1 MHWFH
6 RLSPDKESEILASL
20 ANSATSSRSY
30 YILTI
35 LSTLI
40 ATFGLYSNSTATV
53 IGAMIVAP
61 LMGPILGCAMGVVR
75 SDSKMLQEG
84 LQAEGFGVLA
94 ALATATLLTILVGPA
109 NIDLTGSEIQG
120 RIRPTLFDMGI
131 GLAAGMAGAYA
142 TVNTR
147 ISASIAGVAI
157 AVALVPPLAVCG
169 VMLAASWHNPE
180 LTMSAFRAFMLFL
193 ANFLTIEVSAALVF
207 LAAGLGH
214 LPHGTSRR
222 PLARFAL
229 GTGLLLL
236 ATFVFLSIQ
245 LSNLVL
251 ERSYQATASQ
261 VLESRVP
268 RLVPGAGL
276 DSLTVHLEGSRL
288 RIRGVIRAPQE
299 ITPGMVRDLART
311 LQERL
316 NLPDSTEL
324 DLLLGTATL
333 TYLSPAGVEYVQPLT
348 REKGLELNLQ
358 VGSALREALGAF
370 SHAELVQWS
379 RPDPSQ
385 PGTLFVT
392 VRSPFVFDAA
402 LVQELQTVASATLL
416 EKNPMAPGLKL
427 LVRTITTHDFTEAG
441 PLLAP
446 VSEIL
451 SARERQM
458 RDREEKLRIR
468 LETLVA
474 DQEGALLLG
483 MQVKEATPPAVL
495 EPAQP
500 EDLPTPVFGEPPA
513 TLEVQ
518 ARVQSPQL
526 LPAALVR
533 SWEEAL
539 SQELEIPTRLSVN
552 NTLGTLTTAPA
563 AETP

>member
-20 ANSATSSRSY
+20 ANSSTSSRSY
-30 YILTI
+30 YILTV

-84 LQAEGFGVLA
+84 LQAEAFGVLA
-94 ALATATLLTILVGPA
+94 ALATAALLTALVGSA

-169 VMLAASWHNPE
+169 VMLAASWHHPE

-222 PLARFAL
+222 PQARFIL

-245 LSNLVL
+245 LRGLVL
-251 ERSYQATASQ
+251 ERNYQATASQ

-299 ITPGMVRDLART
+299 VTPGMVRDLART
-311 LQERL
+311 LEERL
-316 NLPDSTEL
+316 DLPESTEL

-333 TYLSPAGVEYVQPLT
+333 TYLSPTGVEYVQPLT
-348 REKGLELNLQ
+348 REKGLDLNLQ
-358 VGSALREALGAF
+358 VESALREALGAF

-402 LVQELQTVASATLL
+402 LVQELQNVASAALL
-416 EKNPMAPGLKL
+416 EKNPLAPGLKL
-427 LVRTITTHDFTEAG
+427 LVRTITAHDFTEAG
-441 PLLAP
+441 PLRAP

-458 RDREEKLRIR
+458 RDREEKLRLR

-474 DQEGALLLG
+474 DQDGALLLG

-500 EDLPTPVFGEPPA
+500 EDLPTPVFGVPPA

-518 ARVQSPQL
+518 ARVQSPRL
-526 LPAALVR
+526 LPAELVR

-552 NTLGTLTTAPA
+552 NTLGTLTTPPP